1 MRLVNYCPNISMETI
16 FVNTKN
22 SKTNDLRKF
31 VFNLSQIVY
40 LRKSNSHVT
49 LQNLSIYYTR
59 KNVRQ
64 QYKNNKLKIIA
75 PMLFFKGCVRYIFAS
90 FFSSLKE
97 GLFEI

>member
-1 MRLVNYCPNISMETI
+1 METI

-31 VFNLSQIVY
+31 VFNLSQILY
-40 LRKSNSHVT
+40 LRKSNKHVT

-64 QYKNNKLKIIA
+64 QYENNKLKIIA
-75 PMLFFKGCVRYIFAS
+75 PMWNDDFESLDG
-90 FFSSLKE
+90 FSSV
-97 GLFEI
+97 

>member
-31 VFNLSQIVY
+31 VFNLSQILY
-40 LRKSNSHVT
+40 LRKSNKHVT

-64 QYKNNKLKIIA
+64 QYENNKLKIIA
-75 PMLFFKGCVRYIFAS
+75 PMWNDDFESLDG
-90 FFSSLKE
+90 FSSV
-97 GLFEI
+97 